1 MAQPTLLTT
10 KMSQLTPISRAMMQ
24 TLKAEKEESIRQN
37 HIKNILTQ
45 IYNNA
50 QQQASNTSDTTY
62 NFKIPN
68 AHYIHP
74 GNMKKPCIPYQHSG
88 PSDPLY
94 INNMPDILAG
104 LRNLFPDCSVSH
116 TLLCQAK
123 DGKLYDIAKLDDAVL
138 PFVDRALDQSY
149 IVIDWS

>member
-1 MAQPTLLTT
+1 
-10 KMSQLTPISRAMMQ
+10 MMQ
-24 TLKAEKEESIRQN
+24 ELKAEKEEAIRQN

-68 AHYIHP
+68 AHYV
-74 GNMKKPCIPYQHSG
+74 HSHVG
-88 PSDPLY
+88 KNSCNPHRQSGSSDPLY
-94 INNMPDILAG
+94 IKNMPDILAG
-104 LRNLFPDCSVSH
+104 LRDLFPDCAVSH

-123 DGKLYDIAKLDDAVL
+123 
-138 PFVDRALDQSY
+138 
-149 IVIDWS
+149 